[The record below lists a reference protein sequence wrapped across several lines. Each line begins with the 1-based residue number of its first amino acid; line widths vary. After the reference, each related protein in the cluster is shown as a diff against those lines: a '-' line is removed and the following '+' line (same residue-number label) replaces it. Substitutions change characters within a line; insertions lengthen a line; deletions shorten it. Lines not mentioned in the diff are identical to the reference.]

1 MIPQLAFPQAPLG
14 ELIHGPASADRI
26 VRVADSDLVYG
37 VSAVGDGGRIADK
50 HLLAALRWRPGI
62 RVNVTATDGGTLMI
76 APMPANRIRPECPSS
91 TTTAA
96 RVEEPGR
103 PCFPVTEEITEHRG
117 WTGAPR
123 AAVGCDTG
131 KMVCIQY
138 AVVVTDAWKHRPT
151 LSGEHVRLEPL
162 DAEHAEG
169 LYEAGSDPAIWT
181 WLAVGQPDDVE
192 GMHGI
197 IDKALADG
205 TRLAWAQVD
214 TKSGEV
220 AGTTSFYQIDANN
233 RILSIGHTWIGKRW
247 QRTPLNSEAKLL
259 MLRHAFEEL
268 GAHRVS
274 LETDIRNEASQR
286 ANERLGAQREGV
298 LRAHR
303 IRPDGTLRD
312 TVVFS
317 VIAEEWAAVAEKLVE
332 RINR

>member
-1 MIPQLAFPQAPLG
+1 M
-14 ELIHGPASADRI
+14 
-26 VRVADSDLVYG
+26 
-37 VSAVGDGGRIADK
+37 
-50 HLLAALRWRPGI
+50 
-62 RVNVTATDGGTLMI
+62 
-76 APMPANRIRPECPSS
+76 
-91 TTTAA
+91 
-96 RVEEPGR
+96 
-103 PCFPVTEEITEHRG
+103 
-117 WTGAPR
+117 
-123 AAVGCDTG
+123 
-131 KMVCIQY
+131 
-138 AVVVTDAWKHRPT
+138 TDAWKHRPT
-151 LSGEHVRLEPL
+151 LAGEHVRLEPL

-169 LYEAGSDPAIWT
+169 LFDAGSRPGDLDVARR
-181 WLAVGQPDDVE
+181 ARPDDVE

-197 IDKALADG
+197 IEKAVADG

-214 TKSGEV
+214 AKSGEV
-220 AGTTSFYQIDANN
+220 AGTTSFYQIDANH

-268 GAHRVS
+268 DANRVS

-312 TVVFS
+312 TVVYS
-317 VIAEEWAAVAEKLVE
+317 VVAEEWPAVAEKLVE